1 MTDETSRAKASPEG
15 GQEQEPSPQATQ
27 QIVDMGSAVVKNR
40 HGTVHCLTIVGQVEG
55 HMVLPN
61 NTKSTKYEHVLPLL
75 ASLEESDE
83 VDGLVLL
90 LNTVGGDI
98 EAGLAIAELV
108 AGMRLPTVTLVL
120 GGGHSI
126 GVPLAVCGKETF
138 IAHTASMTIHPVR
151 MSGTVIA
158 APETY
163 RYFERIRERIVK
175 FVAAHSH
182 ISEDRFRQLML
193 ASGDMANDV
202 GTVLY
207 GEEAVTLGIIDHV
220 GGLSDALDSLY
231 RHSEYTIFAVVNMKV
246 GDWEPSRTTFSGD
259 AAFMAFVNRAKSES
273 LYDTGVE
280 VGADDHILTLI
291 TCDRSYA
298 GKEGRLVILAVER

>member
-1 MTDETSRAKASPEG
+1 MEEQKQQECTAQTQELLELGASTTKSSRG
-15 GQEQEPSPQATQ
+15 NIYT
-27 QIVDMGSAVVKNR
+27 
-40 HGTVHCLTIVGQVEG
+40 LTIIGQIEG
-55 HMVLPN
+55 HQVLPE
-61 NTKSTKYEHVLPLL
+61 TVKTTKYEHVIPLL
-75 ASLEESDE
+75 AAVEESEDI
-83 VDGLVLL
+83 DGLLLL

-231 RHSEYTIFAVVNMKV
+231 RHSEYTIFAVVNMKT